1 MSLDAADCERVLSIQ
16 SHVVFGYVGGKAA
29 VFPLQC
35 LGYDVDVRYLCL
47 PLHPTN
53 LDPLRSSTRLIFLTT
68 PVKFSLLS
76 CHTTYLIYFGR
87 VWSLRWHQNNSSR
100 AKQHIQRNGDKRA
113 PHAHQ
118 ALDGLYTR
126 SRGPHSRCTARAK
139 VEGNKGRIDLS
150 FGSYVL
156 PLPSTPA
163 SRMINKG
170 LTLCGM

>member
-1 MSLDAADCERVLSIQ
+1 MSRLRCRCTLS
-16 SHVVFGYVGGKAA
+16 F
-29 VFPLQC
+29 
-35 LGYDVDVRYLCL
+35 CL
-47 PLHPTN
+47 PFHPTN
-53 LDPLRSSTRLIFLTT
+53 LYPLRSSTRLTFLTT
-68 PVKFSLLS
+68 PVKLSLLS

-87 VWSLRWHQNNSSR
+87 VWSFWWHQNNSSR
-100 AKQHIQRNGDKRA
+100 AKQHIQRDGDKRA

-139 VEGNKGRIDLS
+139 VEGNKGGIDLS
-150 FGSYVL
+150 FGSYVF
-156 PLPSTPA
+156 PSTPA